1 MLYVLVSIWQ
11 KLYALWWC
19 LYCDFIYSEIHWGG
33 EESKDWLTYPAGSLL
48 LGLCGNTADKDNKN
62 HSFICWAMTQLLG
75 NLNSYFYLLDNQR
88 CGQHHGSICGP
99 SRAENLQECYCASL
113 SRHPHLTSEHSVSV
127 SDTHLSV
134 RPTHCLPKGSEW
146 LSLDQS
152 WSGAH
157 DVSDL
162 FLWRFFC

>member
-1 MLYVLVSIWQ
+1 MLCDDAYTVVL
-11 KLYALWWC
+11 
-19 LYCDFIYSEIHWGG
+19 FILKFIEGG

-88 CGQHHGSICGP
+88 CGQHHGSIWGP

-134 RPTHCLPKGSEW
+134 RPTHCLSKGSEW
-146 LSLDQS
+146 ALSGPKLIWCS
-152 WSGAH
+152 WCLRFVPPKIFLLK
-157 DVSDL
+157 VSQ
-162 FLWRFFC
+162 